1 MKEKEGLGS
10 GYKYNIQ
17 SFTEYM
23 RHARSTALYLD
34 TTRAPAISG
43 LMYSTLGIVSEL
55 SEFLHAA
62 DTYRKK
68 IIAKPYID
76 VIKEAGD
83 VLWYAA
89 NIFQDI
95 GINSWEPELV
105 CSLGMIGDIPQYD
118 GLSRW
123 SMGHA
128 GQIAGAVKK
137 IYRDQPIDTLK
148 EFPIAIHNE
157 DSRALIEQSL
167 QAIVFHVIDM
177 ASLANGQ
184 ADMIDTFRFIMN
196 VNIEKLYSRRDRGML
211 HGSGDDR

>member
-1 MKEKEGLGS
+1 MKEKDGFGS

-23 RHARSTALYLD
+23 PHARSTALYLD
-34 TTRAPAISG
+34 TARAPAISG

-55 SEFLHAA
+55 SEFYHAA
-62 DTYRKK
+62 DAYRKK
-68 IIAKPYID
+68 IIEKPYMD

-95 GINSWEPELV
+95 GITSWEPELA
-105 CSLGMIGDIPQYD
+105 CSLGVVNGIPQYD
-118 GLSRW
+118 GLFRW

-128 GQIAGAVKK
+128 GQISGAVKK
-137 IYRDQPIDTLK
+137 IYRDQHIDTLK
-148 EFPIAIHNE
+148 EFPIVIHNE
-157 DSRALIEQSL
+157 DSRALIVQSL
-167 QAIVFHVIDM
+167 EAIVFHVVDM
-177 ASLANGQ
+177 ASLVNNQ
-184 ADMIDTFRFIMN
+184 ADMLYTFRVIMN
-196 VNIEKLYSRRDRGML
+196 VNIEKLYSRRDRGVL

>member
-23 RHARSTALYLD
+23 RYARSTALYLD

-62 DTYRKK
+62 DVYRRK
-68 IIAKPYID
+68 ITENSYID
-76 VIKEAGD
+76 IIKEAGD

-95 GINSWEPELV
+95 GINSWEPGIAYTPTTIN
-105 CSLGMIGDIPQYD
+105 GMPQSN
-118 GLSRW
+118 GFLRLW
-123 SMGHA
+123 HA
-128 GQIAGAVKK
+128 GQLSCAVKK

-148 EFPIAIHNE
+148 EFPITIY
-157 DSRALIEQSL
+157 DDIIRGLIEQSL
-167 QAIVFHVIDM
+167 ESIIVTVVDDTTLINARSDWT
-177 ASLANGQ
+177 
-184 ADMIDTFRFIMN
+184 DTFRFIMN

>member
-1 MKEKEGLGS
+1 MKEKEGFGS
-10 GYKYNIQ
+10 GYKYNIR

-23 RHARSTALYLD
+23 PHARSTALYLD

-55 SEFLHAA
+55 SEFYHAA
-62 DTYRKK
+62 DAYRKK
-68 IIAKPYID
+68 IITKSYID

-95 GINSWEPELV
+95 GITSWEPELV
-105 CSLGMIGDIPQYD
+105 CSLGIVNGIPQYD
-118 GLSRW
+118 GLFRW

-128 GQIAGAVKK
+128 GQISGAVKK

-148 EFPIAIHNE
+148 EFPITIYNE
-157 DSRALIEQSL
+157 DSRSLIEQSL
-167 QAIVFHVIDM
+167 EAIVFHVVDM
-177 ASLANGQ
+177 ASLVNGQ
-184 ADMIDTFRFIMN
+184 TNMIDTFRFIMN
-196 VNIEKLYSRRDRGML
+196 VNIEKLYSRRDRGVL